1 MMKYAV
7 VYTEICGSECVNCL
21 TLKEFDTITAAT
33 EYYEESLNPS
43 CYSGQPDWISYIE
56 ILLMENL
63 DKNRRKT
70 ILRSAV

>member
-21 TLKEFDTITAAT
+21 TLKEFDTITAAK